1 MACDLLP
8 PEAKPIDPPITTTS
22 NPITTPAPT
31 EPPGRKNLLF
41 GYLTASKLTYIKY
54 GHKKAYTYF
63 QQRPRNFH
71 IHLSK
76 RAICNKLKAEIYFK
90 KLSQKVAP
98 KIHFNPANAFKL
110 VLAILFENIPFT
122 VITAFPFKTRYH

>member
-41 GYLTASKLTYIKY
+41 GYLTASKLTY
-54 GHKKAYTYF
+54 GGKKGFSYYL
-63 QQRPRNFH
+63 H
-71 IHLSK
+71 IFSTAAQKFSHSPVK
-76 RAICNKLKAEIYFK
+76 TCNL
-90 KLSQKVAP
+90 
-98 KIHFNPANAFKL
+98 
-110 VLAILFENIPFT
+110 
-122 VITAFPFKTRYH
+122 